1 MRNTTT
7 ILKISKDF
15 FVKNIINI
23 LFFSL
28 AIYILTLG
36 SNSDSSGPEIVF
48 FDVGQGDAILIQQ
61 DDFQILVDGGPDD
74 RILYELAKKM
84 PKNDKTIEV
93 VVLTHPHE
101 DHIRGLMNVLEGYVV
116 ERLLL
121 NRVESENK
129 AYRYMLENYEEI
141 LMEVVKGDTVQ
152 YKDILATVLFP
163 FDEEREVYANLN
175 NESVVLL
182 VEVYDYGVLLMG
194 DGEVEL
200 EQRLLE
206 NLEIENIHIL
216 KAGHHCSKTSSSEMF
231 LRKVNPTTAI
241 CSCGR
246 GNRFGHP
253 HYETLQKFEMLN
265 VQYLITY
272 MEGNIVIKF
281 DDL

>member
-129 AYRYMLENYEEI
+129 AYRYMLVNYEEI

-231 LRKVNPTTAI
+231 LRKVNPTIAI

>member
-36 SNSDSSGPEIVF
+36 SNSNGSGPEIVF

>member
-231 LRKVNPTTAI
+231 LRKVNPTIAI

>member
-23 LFFSL
+23 LFLSL

-241 CSCGR
+241 CSCGK

>member
-1 MRNTTT
+1 M
-7 ILKISKDF
+7 
-15 FVKNIINI
+15 
-23 LFFSL
+23 
-28 AIYILTLG
+28 
-36 SNSDSSGPEIVF
+36 
-48 FDVGQGDAILIQQ
+48 GQGDAILIQQ

>member
-206 NLEIENIHIL
+206 NLDIENIHIL

>member
-23 LFFSL
+23 LFLSL

>member
-15 FVKNIINI
+15 FVKKIINI

-182 VEVYDYGVLLMG
+182 VEVYDYRVLLMG

-231 LRKVNPTTAI
+231 LRKVNPTIAI

>member
-1 MRNTTT
+1 MKNTTT
-7 ILKISKDF
+7 ILKIGKNF
-15 FVKNIINI
+15 FTKNIINI

-36 SNSDSSGPEIVF
+36 SNSNGSGPEIVF

-61 DDFQILVDGGPDD
+61 DNFQILIDGGPDD

-101 DHIRGLMNVLEGYVV
+101 DHVRGLANVLEGYVV
-116 ERLLL
+116 EKFLL
-121 NRVESENK
+121 NRVEFENK
-129 AYRYMLENYEEI
+129 AYKYLLENYKDI
-141 LMEVVKGDTVQ
+141 LVEVVKGDTIQ
-152 YKDILATVLFP
+152 YRDILVTVLFP
-163 FDEEREVYANLN
+163 FDEEREEYANLN
-175 NESVVLL
+175 NESVLL
-182 VEVYDYGVLLMG
+182 LLEVYDYKILLMG

-206 NLEIENIHIL
+206 DLDIENIHIL
-216 KAGHHCSKTSSSEMF
+216 KVGHHCSKTSSSEMF
-231 LRKVNPTTAI
+231 LRRVNPMIGI
-241 CSCGR
+241 CSCGK

>member
-182 VEVYDYGVLLMG
+182 VEVYDYRVLLMG

-231 LRKVNPTTAI
+231 LRKVNPTIAI

>member
-206 NLEIENIHIL
+206 NLEVENIHIL

>member
-182 VEVYDYGVLLMG
+182 VEVYDYRVLLMG

>member
-23 LFFSL
+23 LFLSL

-152 YKDILATVLFP
+152 HKDILATVLFP

-182 VEVYDYGVLLMG
+182 VEVYDYRVLLMG

-216 KAGHHCSKTSSSEMF
+216 KAGHHCSKLLPQRCFSE
-231 LRKVNPTTAI
+231 VNPTTAI
-241 CSCGR
+241 CSCGK

>member
-1 MRNTTT
+1 MKNTTT
-7 ILKISKDF
+7 ILKIGKDF

-182 VEVYDYGVLLMG
+182 VEVYDYRVLLMG

>member
-1 MRNTTT
+1 MKNTTT
-7 ILKISKDF
+7 ILKIGKNF
-15 FVKNIINI
+15 FTKNIINI

-36 SNSDSSGPEIVF
+36 SNSNGSGPEIVF

-61 DDFQILVDGGPDD
+61 DNFQILIDGGPDD

-182 VEVYDYGVLLMG
+182 VEVYDYRVLLMG

>member
-23 LFFSL
+23 LFLSL

-152 YKDILATVLFP
+152 HKDILATVLFP

-182 VEVYDYGVLLMG
+182 VEVYDYRVLLMG

-241 CSCGR
+241 CSCGK

>member
-182 VEVYDYGVLLMG
+182 VEVYDYRVLLMG

-206 NLEIENIHIL
+206 NLDIENIHIL